1 MNYNDITVGI
11 VTFKSEKVIF
21 QCLKSIT
28 KIKKIIIFD
37 NSNDKILCQKI
48 NKKYPNIK
56 CILSKSNIGYGA
68 ANNRVFKAATTPYVF
83 ILNPDT
89 ILDKNCIK
97 QLISQSRVL
106 KNKFAILS
114 PSTKVKNYGYF
125 KDSRNTKLIYKNIL
139 DVDFVRGFSMLVN
152 LSKIKKVGFFDK
164 NFFLYLEEIDL
175 CKRLKEN
182 FEKIYIIKNAKI
194 KHLGAKSSNIGFEF
208 DKCRNWH
215 WMWSNVYY
223 DIKNHSYIFAFNKS
237 ILKVVKYHLKAL
249 FFLILFQ
256 KEKCLISFMRGS
268 GLLNSLIGKKSWYRP
283 TIDNS

>member
-1 MNYNDITVGI
+1 MNYNDITIGI

-97 QLISQSRVL
+97 QLISQSRIL
-106 KNKFAILS
+106 KN
-114 PSTKVKNYGYF
+114 
-125 KDSRNTKLIYKNIL
+125 
-139 DVDFVRGFSMLVN
+139 
-152 LSKIKKVGFFDK
+152 
-164 NFFLYLEEIDL
+164 
-175 CKRLKEN
+175 
-182 FEKIYIIKNAKI
+182 
-194 KHLGAKSSNIGFEF
+194 
-208 DKCRNWH
+208 
-215 WMWSNVYY
+215 
-223 DIKNHSYIFAFNKS
+223 
-237 ILKVVKYHLKAL
+237 
-249 FFLILFQ
+249 
-256 KEKCLISFMRGS
+256 
-268 GLLNSLIGKKSWYRP
+268 
-283 TIDNS
+283 

>member
-223 DIKNHSYIFAFNKS
+223 DIKNHSYVFAFKKS

-283 TIDNS
+283 TIENS

>member
-1 MNYNDITVGI
+1 MNYNDITIGI

-125 KDSRNTKLIYKNIL
+125 KDSQNTKLIYKNIL

-152 LSKIKKVGFFDK
+152 LSKIKKVGSFDK

-223 DIKNHSYIFAFNKS
+223 DIKNHSYVFAFKKS

-283 TIDNS
+283 TIENS

>member
-125 KDSRNTKLIYKNIL
+125 KDSQNTKLIYKNIL

-223 DIKNHSYIFAFNKS
+223 DIKNYSFIFAFKKS
-237 ILKVVKYHLKAL
+237 ILKVVKYYLKAL